1 MLELAGDAQN
11 LLCGGVARAVKRDY
25 PNEGSG
31 WVEGV
36 YGFRAMVED
45 EVRALEDG
53 SPLSM
58 TGRVFAEESQPLD
71 GDANTIAR
79 ATYRCGT
86 FVIADLPACDWRV
99 HATFGGVRREER
111 VELVVNDLPR
121 IRMTLRPDTS
131 KTVEFVVPLDRRR
144 LELCVVPVEMP
155 GDSSEVLRAELQEL
169 SVERVSRQRAARP
182 RIFVAADSTSQTYFD
197 YERPQSGWGEW
208 LYWFLYS
215 DHAAKVDHDITSDAK
230 QSRVFIGNG
239 PTIFNRGLGG
249 RSLKSY
255 RDEGRLDSLLS
266 QVCPGDIC
274 LIQFGCNETST
285 NRPMR
290 YIPLDEY
297 RSWVEDYVDSVCDR
311 DAVPC
316 LITESPLYVEAGR
329 TRPHGV
335 FDDYAQVA
343 IEVARERGVAMI
355 DVRALMDQYLLAM
368 PGQARDAIYMRLE
381 PMQYACHP
389 TGLKD
394 PIHLTTFG
402 AKTVAGM
409 VARGLAALFNGIQV
423 YDEPVVERLDAPAQF
438 CALIDRIVSGAAVA
452 LSWQADPRAQYYVI
466 EKRNAQTK
474 RVYARY
480 VSLKPE
486 FLDRMLPGQNRDIEY
501 ALTAWADTV
510 SSAEA
515 LATVTLPSS
524 DSPCIDMD

>member
-1 MLELAGDAQN
+1 MQSDHFESID
-11 LLCGGVARAVKRDY
+11 LLQGGVARVVERDY
-25 PNEGSG
+25 PNQGSG
-31 WVEGV
+31 WVDGV
-36 YGFRAMVED
+36 YGFRAVAEND
-45 EVRALEDG
+45 VQVLNNC
-53 SPLSM
+53 LSLAM
-58 TGRVFAEESQPLD
+58 SGRVFAEESEPLD

-79 ATYRCGT
+79 AVYRCGT
-86 FVIADLPACDWRV
+86 YVVADLSACDWRV
-99 HATFGGVRREER
+99 RVTLSGVQREER

-121 IRMTLRPDTS
+121 IRMTLHPGAP
-131 KTVEFVVPLDRRR
+131 KTVEFVVPLDRRSM
-144 LELCVVPVEMP
+144 EFCVVPAGMP
-155 GDSSEVLRAELQEL
+155 GDSSEILYVELQGL
-169 SVERVSRQRAARP
+169 SVERVSRQRAAHP

-197 YERPQSGWGEW
+197 HERPQSGWGEW
-208 LYWFLYS
+208 LYWFLYG
-215 DHAAKVDHDITSDAK
+215 DHAARVEHDMTSDAK
-230 QSRVFIGNG
+230 QSRVFTGNG

-255 RDEGRLDSLLS
+255 RDEGRFDSLLS
-266 QVCPGDIC
+266 QIRPGDIC

-355 DVRALMDQYLLAM
+355 DVRALMDQYLLDM

-409 VARGLAALFNGIQV
+409 VARGLAASFNGIQV

-452 LSWQADPRAQYYVI
+452 LSWKADPRAQYYVI

-486 FLDRMLPGQNRDIEY
+486 FLDRMLPGQSHDIEY
-501 ALTAWADTV
+501 ALTAWADAV